1 MKLIVI
7 AQDEVLR
14 LFSTKRGLLSI
25 VGFCLIWLAVLIY
38 GVMPAAQFFGG
49 LAESG
54 LAELLLPEFGSSG
67 LQHWPASELSV
78 YWVASLY
85 LLPFLAIMTAADQT
99 ASDRARGTLRYLVLR
114 CGRLEIFFGRYI
126 GQLLILFMVVLVTL
140 FSVLVIVAMNSAENL
155 SAAIASSPVI
165 IVNLMLVLAPYI
177 ALMALVSVLASTAR
191 QATLYAMVI
200 WLVVSFL
207 VSYLK
212 SVFPDVSL
220 LNWALPGSQISELRS
235 LSDWQT
241 LSLAPIPIVHTVVL
255 LVVGA
260 AIMRQ
265 RDL

>member
-1 MKLIVI
+1 
-7 AQDEVLR
+7 
-14 LFSTKRGLLSI
+14 
-25 VGFCLIWLAVLIY
+25 
-38 GVMPAAQFFGG
+38 
-49 LAESG
+49 
-54 LAELLLPEFGSSG
+54 
-67 LQHWPASELSV
+67 
-78 YWVASLY
+78 
-85 LLPFLAIMTAADQT
+85 
-99 ASDRARGTLRYLVLR
+99 
-114 CGRLEIFFGRYI
+114 
-126 GQLLILFMVVLVTL
+126 
-140 FSVLVIVAMNSAENL
+140 MNSAENL